1 MINAFVLL
9 DKTYFW
15 LKMHQAN
22 IRGPVTPSSADGA
35 PYTHSPLSHF
45 NKTCKW
51 VARKVINI
59 FQIINYLTCISF
71 QVRAAI
77 ITQLGKC
84 PAHAHRQVYPTSTSK
99 VRVALMSNVD
109 HCIPFLWCYSWSKF
123 SLRNF
128 RFSKH
133 LSLRSHFYL
142 DKFYCNYF
150 FFLSKAI
157 KIFWQVFP
165 LWKTSSLL

>member
-1 MINAFVLL
+1 MATLIPDVKWLILL
-9 DKTYFW
+9 NKRSYFREV
-15 LKMHQAN
+15 KMHQAN

-35 PYTHSPLSHF
+35 LYTHSPLSHF

-77 ITQLGKC
+77 ITPLGGKC

-123 SLRNF
+123 SLRNL

-133 LSLRSHFYL
+133 LSLR
-142 DKFYCNYF
+142 
-150 FFLSKAI
+150 
-157 KIFWQVFP
+157 
-165 LWKTSSLL
+165 